1 MVNNG
6 LRLVERV
13 IAHGHAFLPSHVVHE
28 THAAV
33 ERGVIVF
40 FAASLAF
47 LGDNAAPV
55 LPNLAVG
62 LGSLFCLPSD
72 ASFATVLHQQLW
84 VVQVVLLHGNVT
96 VSSGV
101 VAVSGCVDKIS
112 DARAVRRVVAVARA
126 GGLQGACPT
135 GEQLGGQL
143 MQGSCSWSTRLG
155 GLCKGHL
162 GVAGLVLA

>member
-13 IAHGHAFLPSHVVHE
+13 IAHGHAFLPSHDVHE

-72 ASFATVLHQQLW
+72 ASFATATSV
-84 VVQVVLLHGNVT
+84 
-96 VSSGV
+96 
-101 VAVSGCVDKIS
+101 
-112 DARAVRRVVAVARA
+112 
-126 GGLQGACPT
+126 
-135 GEQLGGQL
+135 
-143 MQGSCSWSTRLG
+143 RLG
-155 GLCKGHL
+155 FAQLRAWPSNAHPKHRQTPH
-162 GVAGLVLA
+162 